1 MPLLRLFTLAC
12 LLLALGACEPA
23 SEPAATATNAG
34 NAIDTAEIYL
44 NAASDEFAA
53 SFRMRNSEI
62 RSDIIA
68 ELTKRNIP
76 HKLNADGSIGYRA
89 IDGEAI
95 DAVYYWAVGLYAAR
109 N

>member
-1 MPLLRLFTLAC
+1 MTNRLLMRRIQLLMLAA
-12 LLLALGACEPA
+12 LLIVSAGCEPGPEHEPEA
-23 SEPAATATNAG
+23 STPEVSNTAA
-34 NAIDTAEIYL
+34 
-44 NAASDEFAA
+44 DEFAS

-62 RSDIIA
+62 RADMIA

-76 HKLNADGSIGYRA
+76 HKLNEDGSIGYRA
-89 IDGEAI
+89 MDGEAI